1 MWQEGGEGKS
11 PAVGMEDGMKV
22 LNEFEDGNQV
32 RAYGDNEIVISVEDE
47 DWEGISLSRDEAIA
61 AARAILEHFEVE

>member
-1 MWQEGGEGKS
+1 MWQEGGGGKS

-61 AARAILEHFEVE
+61 AARAILKHFEVE